1 MEFHRMPYFFETFST
16 VRCHM
21 GEGGETVSA
30 FEEIYK
36 EHFGGVYR
44 YVYSL
49 CRDESAAE
57 EITQES
63 FCKAMENLDKFR
75 GETRLF
81 VWLCQIAKNTYF
93 NHYRRQKRLVSD
105 EALELMRGGD
115 LEEAFF
121 DKEAADRVLHLLH
134 GLSEPYKEVFTL
146 RVYGQLTFSQI
157 GQLFGKS
164 DSWARLIYYR
174 AKQQIRRELHEDEL

>member
-1 MEFHRMPYFFETFST
+1 MTP
-16 VRCHM
+16 
-21 GEGGETVSA
+21 

-36 EHFGGVYR
+36 EHFNGVYK
-44 YVYSL
+44 YVCSL
-49 CRDESAAE
+49 CRDPAAAE

-63 FCKAMENLDKFR
+63 FYKAMENLDKFR

-81 VWLCQIAKNTYF
+81 VWLCQIAKNTYID
-93 NHYRRQKRLVSD
+93 HYRKQKRHTSD
-105 EALELMRGGD
+105 EALTVLQSGD

-121 DKEAADRVLHLLH
+121 DKETAMRALRLLH

-146 RVYGQLTFSQI
+146 RVYGQLPFSQI

-174 AKQQIRRELHEDEL
+174 AKQEIRRNLHEDEL

>member
-1 MEFHRMPYFFETFST
+1 MT
-16 VRCHM
+16 
-21 GEGGETVSA
+21 A

-36 EHFGGVYR
+36 EHFSGVYK
-44 YVYSL
+44 YVYAL
-49 CRDESAAE
+49 CRNEDLAE
-57 EITQES
+57 EVTQET
-63 FCKAMENLDKFR
+63 FYRAMENMDQFR

-93 NHYRRQKRLVSD
+93 NYCRKQKRQVS
-105 EALELMRGGD
+105 EAAVHPIPDGD

-121 DKEAADRVLHLLH
+121 DKETAGQLLRLMH
-134 GLSEPYKEVFTL
+134 ELTEPYKEVFTL
-146 RVYGQLTFSQI
+146 RVYGQLPFSQI

-174 AKQQIRRELHEDEL
+174 AKREIRRNLNEHQL

>member
-1 MEFHRMPYFFETFST
+1 VIPFED
-16 VRCHM
+16 
-21 GEGGETVSA
+21 
-30 FEEIYK
+30 IYK
-36 EHFGGVYR
+36 EHFRGVYK

-49 CRDESAAE
+49 CRNESIAE
-57 EITQES
+57 EVTQET
-63 FCKAMENLDKFR
+63 FYKAMENLDQFR

-93 NHYRRQKRLVSD
+93 NFCKKQKRHRS
-105 EALELMRGGD
+105 EAGLYTIQGCD

-121 DKEAADRVLHLLH
+121 DKEAAEELLRYLHR
-134 GLSEPYKEVFTL
+134 LSEPYKEVFTL
-146 RVYGQLTFSQI
+146 RVYGQLPFSQI

-174 AKQQIRRELHEDEL
+174 AKREIRRNLDEHQL

>member
-1 MEFHRMPYFFETFST
+1 MT
-16 VRCHM
+16 
-21 GEGGETVSA
+21 A

-49 CRDESAAE
+49 CRNESLAE
-57 EITQES
+57 EIAQET
-63 FCKAMENLDKFR
+63 FYKAMDTLDKFR

-93 NHYRRQKRLVSD
+93 DHCRKQKRHIGD
-105 EALELMRGGD
+105 DALDTLWSED

-121 DKEAADRVLHLLH
+121 DKETVMRALHLLH
-134 GLSEPYKEVFTL
+134 GLSDPYKEVFTL
-146 RVYGQLTFSQI
+146 RVYGQLPFSQI
-157 GQLFGKS
+157 GQLFGKT

-174 AKQQIRRELHEDEL
+174 AKQEIRRDLHESEL

>member
-1 MEFHRMPYFFETFST
+1 MN
-16 VRCHM
+16 
-21 GEGGETVSA
+21 A

-36 EHFGGVYR
+36 EHFGGVYK
-44 YVYSL
+44 YVYAL
-49 CRDESAAE
+49 CRNESIAE
-57 EITQES
+57 EVTQET
-63 FCKAMENLDKFR
+63 FYKALENLDSFR

-93 NHYRRQKRLVSD
+93 NYCKKQNRHVSD
-105 EALELMRGGD
+105 DVLQEVGSSD

-121 DKEAADRVLHLLH
+121 NRETAGRVLQLLH
-134 GLSEPYKEVFTL
+134 ELSEPYKEVFTL
-146 RVYGQLTFSQI
+146 RVYGQLPFSQI

-174 AKQQIRRELHEDEL
+174 AKQEIRRNLDEHQL

>member
-1 MEFHRMPYFFETFST
+1 MT
-16 VRCHM
+16 
-21 GEGGETVSA
+21 A
-30 FEEIYK
+30 FEEIYR

-49 CRDESAAE
+49 CRDASVAE

-63 FCKAMENLDKFR
+63 FFKAMERLDKFR

-93 NHYRRQKRLVSD
+93 TYAKKQKRHVSD
-105 EALELMRGGD
+105 EGLDTMADKD

-121 DKEAADRVLHLLH
+121 DRETADRALHLLH
-134 GLSEPYKEVFTL
+134 GLGEPYKEVFTL
-146 RVYGQLTFSQI
+146 RVYGQLPFSQI

-174 AKQQIRRELHEDEL
+174 AKQDIRRELHEL

>member
-1 MEFHRMPYFFETFST
+1 MT
-16 VRCHM
+16 
-21 GEGGETVSA
+21 A
-30 FEEIYK
+30 FEEIYQ

-44 YVYSL
+44 YVYSM
-49 CRDESAAE
+49 CRNEDLAE
-57 EITQES
+57 EVTQET
-63 FCKAMENLDKFR
+63 FCKAMEHLDEFR

-93 NHYRRQKRLVSD
+93 NHCRKQKRQVSED
-105 EALELMRGGD
+105 ALQTLHSRD

-121 DKEAADRVLHLLH
+121 DKETAGRVLQLLH
-134 GLSEPYKEVFTL
+134 GLTEPYKEVFTL
-146 RVYGQLTFSQI
+146 RVYGQLPFSQI

-174 AKQQIRRELHEDEL
+174 AKQEIRRNLDESQL